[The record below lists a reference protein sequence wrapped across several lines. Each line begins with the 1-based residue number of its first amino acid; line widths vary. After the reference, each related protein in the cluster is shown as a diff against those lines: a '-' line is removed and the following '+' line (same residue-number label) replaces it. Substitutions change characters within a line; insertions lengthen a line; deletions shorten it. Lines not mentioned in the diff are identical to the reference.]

1 MDSSPGMGGNSH
13 RAACNQGRMRIAAGY
28 MATEASS
35 RSQGLTGV
43 HCAGV
48 GVGGGL

>member
-1 MDSSPGMGGNSH
+1 MDGDSH

-35 RSQGLTGV
+35 LSQGLTGV
-43 HCAGV
+43 HCVGV